1 MYRFIMV
8 LLLFFF
14 LTPMSLLAES
24 EDEGENIDDL
34 WNEYTIMPGDFDHP
48 DAPRFEQFKVPLK
61 FTGKPAPVNLDSH
74 PDAKNWQTMLR
85 AANEKGPNFADH
97 ITVATWG
104 CGMACTGIAFIDARD
119 GRVYFADNLTTNVT
133 VNVHNDVMDNTLI
146 FHRDSNLLIAAGCPN
161 EECTTRRGV
170 NYFIWT
176 GTGLK
181 EIFRVPRGWY
191 PE

>member
-1 MYRFIMV
+1 M
-8 LLLFFF
+8 
-14 LTPMSLLAES
+14 
-24 EDEGENIDDL
+24 
-34 WNEYTIMPGDFDHP
+34 
-48 DAPRFEQFKVPLK
+48 
-61 FTGKPAPVNLDSH
+61 
-74 PDAKNWQTMLR
+74 
-85 AANEKGPNFADH
+85 
-97 ITVATWG
+97 
-104 CGMACTGIAFIDARD
+104 
-119 GRVYFADNLTTNVT
+119 YFADNLTTNIT